1 MARVQQQSDRD
12 FSADPPSNQGDAENF
27 AHLLGQSE
35 IPELFDDAIRLRFG
49 KMISA
54 AVLQQGKRKRKRH

>member
-1 MARVQQQSDRD
+1 MARVQQQQQSDRD
-12 FSADPPSNQGDAENF
+12 FSTDSPSQAGDTENL
-27 AHLLGQSE
+27 AHLLNHGE

-54 AVLQQGKRKRKRH
+54 AVLKKRKR

>member
-1 MARVQQQSDRD
+1 MARVQQQQQSDRN
-12 FSADPPSNQGDAENF
+12 FSTDSPSQAGDAENL
-27 AHLLGQSE
+27 ARLLDQSE

-54 AVLQQGKRKRKRH
+54 AVLKKGKRH